1 MADKP
6 LNQVTKVTDLS
17 KVKTFLAVMDDN
29 TIQQMS
35 KEDMATVVGGLLDIQ
50 NFGVK
55 RYTFTI
61 NNNEGAHTN
70 LTRKGVYIISADIT
84 WVYIISADI
93 TSSIIV
99 IVYSVASGTPLS
111 MIGYIGNTIGI
122 TNDKTIY
129 VSSGI
134 DGIIIKNN
142 HDSVINVV
150 IREICCEQ

>member
-50 NFGVK
+50 NIGVK

-70 LTRKGVYIISADIT
+70 LTRKG
-84 WVYIISADI
+84 VYIISADI